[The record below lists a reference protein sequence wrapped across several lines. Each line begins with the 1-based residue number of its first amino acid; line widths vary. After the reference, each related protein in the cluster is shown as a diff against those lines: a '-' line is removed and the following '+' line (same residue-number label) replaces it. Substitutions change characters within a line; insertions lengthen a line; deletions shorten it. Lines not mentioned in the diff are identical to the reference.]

1 MMTPHEQLSA
11 QYLQWELRGRG
22 WFVHSEPVALEPP
35 FQRFRGYQIRAGSN
49 ADDAR
54 KPSLAERLL

>member
-1 MMTPHEQLSA
+1 MNAHEQLSA

-22 WFVHSEPVALEPP
+22 WFVHPEPVALEPP
-35 FQRFRGYQIRAGSN
+35 FQRFCGYQIQRGSN

-54 KPSLAERLL
+54 RASLAE